1 MKRIVTKALMLVI
14 LFATAMATAE
24 ELLPPFKNQDD
35 TLVSPSLFKDTK
47 IVAYEYDPN
56 RTFPV
61 KTRVKV
67 FTEIVVPEDEK
78 IIAYYPSADE
88 KRGWPYTI
96 SGDKRHVFV
105 MPKEAGTV
113 NTATLITNKH
123 SYLLIFES
131 ANEGA
136 WFQRV
141 SWIVPASDLADMPSQ
156 FEAASTA
163 EPQDNVAPAPALAD
177 MFVNYDIS
185 GNADFAP
192 SLVADNGK
200 STWFRIPHEVQ
211 ELPALFV
218 LDEKDRPELVN
229 YTIDPAGMI
238 KAQRV
243 ADAWLLKLGDQE
255 VKIMVKGRKLVSK
268 PFFGWFE

>member
-1 MKRIVTKALMLVI
+1 MKPVVIIALTIFILSVVTMGAADE
-14 LFATAMATAE
+14 LF
-24 ELLPPFKNQDD
+24 PSFKNLDNV
-35 TLVSPSLFKDTK
+35 LVSPSLFKDTK

-56 RTFPV
+56 RTFPI
-61 KTRVKV
+61 KARVKV

-88 KRGWPYTI
+88 KRGWPYVI

-113 NTATLITNKH
+113 NAATLITNKR
-123 SYLLIFES
+123 SYLLTFES

-141 SWIVPASDLADMPSQ
+141 RWIVPLSDTAEMPGQFEDTGPAAPDGNAETMPSL
-156 FEAASTA
+156 
-163 EPQDNVAPAPALAD
+163 VD
-177 MFVNYDIS
+177 MFVNYEINGD
-185 GNADFAP
+185 AAFAP

-200 STWFRIPHEVQ
+200 FTWFRIPHEAQ
-211 ELPALFV
+211 QLPALFI

-229 YTIDPAGMI
+229 YTIDPNGMI

-243 ADAWLLKLGDQE
+243 ADAWLLKLGDAE
-255 VKIMVKGRKLVSK
+255 VKVTIKGRKPVTKS
-268 PFFGWFE
+268 FFGWFD

>member
-1 MKRIVTKALMLVI
+1 MKPIVSVALMT
-14 LFATAMATAE
+14 ATTLAATIVAAAE
-24 ELLPPFKNQDD
+24 LSPPFTDQDAPI
-35 TLVSPSLFKDTK
+35 VSSSLFKDTK

-56 RTFPV
+56 RTFPI

-78 IIAYYPSADE
+78 ITAYYPSADE

-123 SYLLIFES
+123 AYLLVFES
-131 ANEGA
+131 SNDGA

-156 FEAASTA
+156 YEEASTA
-163 EPQDNVAPAPALAD
+163 EPTDNATPAPALED

-200 STWFRIPHEVQ
+200 FTWFRIPHEAQ

-229 YTIDPAGMI
+229 YTIDPVGMI

-255 VKIMVKGRKLVSK
+255 VKIMVKGRKPVSK

>member
-1 MKRIVTKALMLVI
+1 MKRIVTIALMLVI
-14 LFATAMATAE
+14 TSVATLCVAE
-24 ELLPPFKNQDD
+24 ELFPPFKDTDN

-47 IVAYEYDPN
+47 IVAYAYDPN
-56 RTFPV
+56 RTFPI
-61 KTRVKV
+61 KTRVNV
-67 FTEIVVPEDEK
+67 FTEIVVPEDER
-78 IIAYYPSADE
+78 ITAYYPSADE

-105 MPKEAGTV
+105 MPKQTGTV

-123 SYLLIFES
+123 SYLLTFES
-131 ANEGA
+131 SSDGI

-141 SWIVPASDLADMPSQ
+141 RWIVPASDMAEMPAQ
-156 FEAASTA
+156 FEDAGPTEPEKNSAATPS
-163 EPQDNVAPAPALAD
+163 LAD

-185 GNADFAP
+185 GNAAFAP

-200 STWFRIPHEVQ
+200 FTWFRIPHDAQ

-218 LDEKDRPELVN
+218 LDEKDQPELVN
-229 YTIDPAGMI
+229 YTIDPNGMI

-255 VKIMVKGRKLVSK
+255 VKVMVKGRKPVAK
-268 PFFGWFE
+268 PFFGWFD